1 MAALSRFWKI
11 PAVQQSTPRRSLAW
25 LNILKKLTLW
35 SCLGDQSMKQ
45 LFFALASSLALVGG
59 AATSAKEPEPAA
71 ALCDLPAGWSDV
83 AELKA
88 RFVVFGELHGTNEG
102 PSFVGS
108 LACALT
114 RENNRVLVA
123 IEHNAVENEALQSAW
138 SSDDFEQRLSTL
150 LFAEGSDGRS
160 SLAMF
165 DLLVRL
171 HRIKQSGAPL
181 GIVAFNGFRD
191 EQQAA
196 RFSNLTGQGPWEAA
210 QAENIAT
217 ASTSPTYDHVLVLV
231 GNIHAMKTPVSRG
244 GYDFDPMALRLSQY
258 GKTVSLNMRYAD
270 GTSWNC
276 LLKPGVDRT
285 KGPVGSDDIDCGPH
299 PTKGE
304 PNLGS
309 EPFIRLEKNDG
320 SNEQSTFD
328 GFFWVGAISASVPKS
343 P

>member
-1 MAALSRFWKI
+1 
-11 PAVQQSTPRRSLAW
+11 
-25 LNILKKLTLW
+25 
-35 SCLGDQSMKQ
+35 MKQ
-45 LFFALASSLALVGG
+45 LFFVLASALALVEG
-59 AATSAKEPEPAA
+59 AAASAEEPEPAA
-71 ALCDLPAGWSDV
+71 IHCDLPGGWSDV
-83 AELKA
+83 AELNA

-108 LACALT
+108 LACALG
-114 RENNRVLVA
+114 RKNNRVLVA
-123 IEHNAVENEALQSAW
+123 IEHNAAENEALQYAW
-138 SSDDFEQRLSTL
+138 NSDDFEQRLRTL

-160 SLAMF
+160 SSAMF

-171 HRIKQSGAPL
+171 HRVKQSGAPL
-181 GIVAFNGFRD
+181 SIVAFNGFRD
-191 EQQAA
+191 QQQAD

-210 QAENIAT
+210 QADNIAT

-231 GNIHAMKTPVSRG
+231 GNFHAMKTPVSRG
-244 GYDFDPMALRLSQY
+244 GYDWDPMALHLSRY
-258 GKTVSLNMRYAD
+258 GKTVTLNMRYGD

-285 KGPVGSDDIDCGPH
+285 KGPVGSDDIDCGSH

-309 EPFIRLEKNDG
+309 EPFIRLQQTDAL
-320 SNEQSTFD
+320 NEQSAFD
-328 GFFWVGAISASVPKS
+328 GFFWVGAISASAPTS